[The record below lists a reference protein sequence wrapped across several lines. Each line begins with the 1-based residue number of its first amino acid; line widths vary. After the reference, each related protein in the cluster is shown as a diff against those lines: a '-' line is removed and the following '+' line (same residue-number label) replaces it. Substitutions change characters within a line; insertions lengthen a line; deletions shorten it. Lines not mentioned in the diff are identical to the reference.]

1 MTAVNLFTSI
11 FLITLAASLI
21 MQWWLANR
29 HIGHISKNRAQV
41 PAEFSAHIP
50 LADHQKAAD
59 YTISKVALGRYE
71 TVYGALILLW
81 FTLGGLMNLINDFWL
96 QFDWST
102 TLTGVAVII
111 TITMAGSLLDL
122 PFTIYRTFVTEQ
134 RFGFN
139 RTTPA
144 VFVMDLLKG
153 ALLGILLGGPLLWV
167 ILWLMDNSGALWW
180 LYAWM
185 VWFGFSLFM
194 MWAYPAFIAPLFNK
208 FEDLEDKELKDRIET
223 LLTQCGFISK
233 GIYVMDG
240 SRRSAHGNAYFSGI
254 GNNKRIVFYDTL
266 IEQLNG
272 DEIEAVL
279 AHELGHFR
287 MHHIRKRLVSMAII
301 GLGGL
306 ALLGW
311 LITQPWFYQGL
322 GVEHASTYMGLTLF
336 MLLSPVFGF
345 FTTPLMSWF
354 SRKHEFEA
362 DAYAAKQRNAHDL
375 IKALVKMYQENAS
388 TLTPDPLYSS
398 FYDSHPPAPVRV
410 DHLQKLQHA

>member
-1 MTAVNLFTSI
+1 MTADNLFTLI
-11 FLITLAASLI
+11 FLLTLAASLL

-29 HIGHISKNRAQV
+29 HIGHIKQNRAEV
-41 PAEFSAHIP
+41 PAEFSEHIT

-59 YTISKVALGRYE
+59 YTTSKVALGRYE
-71 TVYGALILLW
+71 AAYGALILLW
-81 FTLGGLMNLINDFWL
+81 FTLGGLMNHINDFWL
-96 QFDWST
+96 QLDWST
-102 TLTGVAVII
+102 TVTGVAVMMSIM
-111 TITMAGSLLDL
+111 MAGSLLDL
-122 PFTIYRTFVTEQ
+122 PFTLYRTFVTEQ

-144 VFVMDLLKG
+144 VFIVDMLKG
-153 ALLGILLGGPLLWV
+153 ALLGVLIGGPLIWV
-167 ILWLMDNSGALWW
+167 ILWLMGNSGPLWW

-208 FEDLEDKELKDRIET
+208 FEALEDGELKSRIEA
-223 LLTQCGFISK
+223 LLQQCGFISK

-287 MHHIRKRLVSMAII
+287 MHHIRKRLLSMAII
-301 GLGGL
+301 GLGSL

-311 LITQPWFYQGL
+311 LIDQSWFYQGL
-322 GVEHASTYMGLTLF
+322 GVETASTYMGLTLF

-362 DAYAAKQRNAHDL
+362 DTYAAQQRDARDL

-410 DHLQKLQHA
+410 NHLQKLQHT

>member
-1 MTAVNLFTSI
+1 MTADNLFTLI
-11 FLITLAASLI
+11 FLLTLGASLL
-21 MQWWLANR
+21 MQWWLAYR
-29 HIGHISKNRAQV
+29 QIGHIKQNRAKV
-41 PAEFSAHIP
+41 PAEFSEHIT
-50 LADHQKAAD
+50 LDEHQKAAD
-59 YTISKVALGRYE
+59 YTTSKVALGRYE
-71 TVYGALILLW
+71 TAYGALILLW
-81 FTLGGLMNLINDFWL
+81 FTLGGLMNQINELWL
-96 QFDWST
+96 PFGWST
-102 TLTGVAVII
+102 TITGVVVII
-111 TITMAGSLLDL
+111 SIMIAGSLLDL
-122 PFTIYRTFVTEQ
+122 PFTLYRTFVTEQ

-139 RTTPA
+139 RTTPV
-144 VFVMDLLKG
+144 VFVVDMLKG
-153 ALLGILLGGPLLWV
+153 ALLGILLGGPLIWV
-167 ILWLMDNSGALWW
+167 ILWLMDNSGSLWW

-194 MWAYPAFIAPLFNK
+194 MWAYPAVIAPLFNK
-208 FEDLEDKELKDRIET
+208 FEALEDGELKDRIES
-223 LLTQCGFISK
+223 LLQQCGFISK

-266 IEQLNG
+266 IEQLNA

-287 MHHIRKRLVSMAII
+287 MHHIRKRLISMAII
-301 GLGGL
+301 GLGSL

-311 LITQPWFYQGL
+311 LIDQSWFYQGL
-322 GVEHASTYMGLTLF
+322 GVEMTITYMGLTLF

-362 DAYAAKQRNAHDL
+362 DAYAAKQRDARDL
-375 IKALVKMYQENAS
+375 IRALVKMYQENAS

-410 DHLQKLQHA
+410 SHLQKLQHA

>member
-1 MTAVNLFTSI
+1 MTADNLFTLI
-11 FLITLAASLI
+11 FLIALGASLL

-29 HIGHISKNRAQV
+29 QTGHIQQNRAKV
-41 PAEFSAHIP
+41 PDEFSEHIT
-50 LADHQKAAD
+50 LEEHQKAAD
-59 YTISKVALGRYE
+59 YTTTKVALGRYE
-71 TVYGALILLW
+71 AVYGALILLW
-81 FTLGGLMNLINDFWL
+81 FTLGGLMNQINDLWL
-96 QFDWST
+96 PLGWST

-111 TITMAGSLLDL
+111 SIMIAGSLLDL
-122 PFTIYRTFVTEQ
+122 PFTLYRTFVTEA

-139 RTTPA
+139 RTTPG
-144 VFVMDLLKG
+144 VFIVDMLKG
-153 ALLGILLGGPLLWV
+153 ALLGILLGGPLIWV
-167 ILWLMDNSGALWW
+167 ILWLMDNSGSLWW

-208 FEDLEDKELKDRIET
+208 FEALEDGELKNRIES
-223 LLTQCGFISK
+223 LLQQCGFISK

-266 IEQLNG
+266 IEQLSA

-287 MHHIRKRLVSMAII
+287 MHHIRKRLISMAII
-301 GLGGL
+301 GLGSL

-311 LITQPWFYQGL
+311 LIDQSWFYQGL
-322 GVEHASTYMGLTLF
+322 GVEMASTYLGLTLF

-362 DAYAAKQRNAHDL
+362 DAYAAKQRDARDL
-375 IKALVKMYQENAS
+375 IRALVKMYQENAS

-410 DHLQKLQHA
+410 SHLRKLQTT